1 MLAPARKQ
9 LTRLGRRAAVLAP
22 CVLIAGGLTG
32 CVGSSS
38 HAPATHASLP
48 PSTVADRVP
57 GATAARANTAPSA
70 TGPPSATGGTPPA
83 ASQGASGGE
92 RPSLTR
98 MLGQMIVARFV
109 GAQPS
114 QAFLNR
120 IRAGQIGGVILF
132 SDNLERGPQAT
143 RALTKELQ
151 RAASDGGNP
160 PLLIMTDQ
168 EGGMVRRL
176 YWAPPAIAAS
186 EMNSSAVARSEGEAA
201 GRALRSAGINF
212 DLAPVADVLR
222 ISGSFLGTRSFGSDP
237 AVVASHA
244 CAFATGL
251 TNTGVGFTLKH
262 FPGLG
267 RATGDTDNEPVTVS
281 APAALLRIDY
291 QAYRECGAQPNAMVM
306 ISNAAYP
313 NLTGSSLPAVLS
325 PEIYRNELPQATGG
339 QPLTISDDLQT
350 PGIVDQ
356 LHPAQQAIN
365 AGLDLLMYA
374 QTEAGSSDAY
384 GQLLDVARAGA
395 INRTRID
402 NAYEAIQLTKHLL
415 LGGATTASVSGQ
427 EYEGSV
433 PPTTSTYV
441 GTPTTIKPSS
451 ESAPG

>member
-1 MLAPARKQ
+1 
-9 LTRLGRRAAVLAP
+9 
-22 CVLIAGGLTG
+22 
-32 CVGSSS
+32 
-38 HAPATHASLP
+38 
-48 PSTVADRVP
+48 
-57 GATAARANTAPSA
+57 
-70 TGPPSATGGTPPA
+70 
-83 ASQGASGGE
+83 
-92 RPSLTR
+92 

-114 QAFLNR
+114 QALLNR

-132 SDNLERGPQAT
+132 SDNLERGAQAT
-143 RALTKELQ
+143 RTLTKELQ
-151 RAASDGGNP
+151 RAASDGHNP

-168 EGGMVRRL
+168 EGGTVRRL
-176 YWAPPAIAAS
+176 YWAAPALAAS
-186 EMNSSAVARSEGEAA
+186 EMSSSAVARNEGEAA

-244 CAFATGL
+244 CAFAAGL
-251 TNTGVGFTLKH
+251 TNAGVGFTLKH

-267 RATGDTDNEPVTVS
+267 RATGDTDNEPVTVP
-281 APAALLRIDY
+281 APAASLRIDY

-306 ISNAAYP
+306 ISSAAYP

-325 PEIYRNELPQATGG
+325 PEIYGNELPQATGS

-374 QTEAGSSDAY
+374 QTEAGSSSAY
-384 GQLLDVARAGA
+384 SQLLDVAQAGR
-395 INRTRID
+395 IDRTRID

-415 LGGATTASVSGQ
+415 LGGATAASVGGQ

-441 GTPTTIKPSS
+441 GTPTTIKPSG
-451 ESAPG
+451 ESASG